1 MMIKEMNRNILRENL
16 IKTIKEIDANQDIS
30 KIILKIETYEE
41 KGKPLNA
48 YDEIMHLNILNVN
61 RINKMIFTI
70 DQALDS
76 LTLLISA
83 YNMPI
88 VPIWINVE
96 YSCNREEFSIYKLIC
111 SRRYRK
117 PSLLRNQETGHPP
130 FKAII
135 K

>member
-1 MMIKEMNRNILRENL
+1 MNRNILHSNL
-16 IKTIKEIDANQDIS
+16 LKTIVEINPNQDVS
-30 KIILKIETYEE
+30 KILLKIETCEE
-41 KGKPLNA
+41 KGKCLNA
-48 YDEIMHLNILNVN
+48 YDEIMHLNILNMN
-61 RINKMIFTI
+61 RITEMTFTI
-70 DQALDS
+70 EQTLDS

-83 YNMPI
+83 YNLPV

-96 YSCNREEFSIYKLIC
+96 YSCNRDDFSIYKLIC

-130 FKAII
+130 FKAVI

>member
-1 MMIKEMNRNILRENL
+1 MIKEMNRNILYSNL
-16 IKTIKEIDANQDIS
+16 IKTIVEINPNQDVS
-30 KIILKIETYEE
+30 KILLKIETCEE
-41 KGKPLNA
+41 KGKCLNA
-48 YDEIMHLNILNVN
+48 YDEIMRLNILNMD
-61 RINKMIFTI
+61 RITEMIFTI

-83 YNMPI
+83 YKMPV

-96 YSCNREEFSIYKLIC
+96 YLYNRDNFSIYKLIC

-130 FKAII
+130 FKAVIT
-135 K
+135 

>member
-1 MMIKEMNRNILRENL
+1 MNNEMNRNVLHSNL
-16 IKTIKEIDANQDIS
+16 LKTIVEINSNQDVS
-30 KIILKIETYEE
+30 KILLKIETCEE
-41 KGKPLNA
+41 KGKCLNA
-48 YDEIMHLNILNVN
+48 YDEIMHLNILNMD
-61 RINKMIFTI
+61 RITEMTFTL

-83 YNMPI
+83 YKLPV

-96 YSCNREEFSIYKLIC
+96 YLCNRDGFSIYKLLC

>member
-1 MMIKEMNRNILRENL
+1 MIKEMNRNILYSNL
-16 IKTIKEIDANQDIS
+16 IKTIVEINPNQDVS
-30 KIILKIETYEE
+30 KILLKIETFEE
-41 KGKPLNA
+41 KGKRLNA
-48 YDEIMHLNILNVN
+48 YDEIMCLNILNMD
-61 RINKMIFTI
+61 RITEMTFTI

-83 YNMPI
+83 YKMPV

-96 YSCNREEFSIYKLIC
+96 YLCNRDDFSIYKLIC

-130 FKAII
+130 FKAVI

>member
-1 MMIKEMNRNILRENL
+1 MSKEMNRNVLYSNL
-16 IKTIKEIDANQDIS
+16 LKTIVEINPNQDVS
-30 KIILKIETYEE
+30 KILLKIETCEE
-41 KGKPLNA
+41 KGKHLNT
-48 YDEIMHLNILNVN
+48 YDEIMHLNVLNVN
-61 RINKMIFTI
+61 KINKMTFTI

-76 LTLLISA
+76 LALLISA
-83 YNMPI
+83 YNMPL

-96 YSCNREEFSIYKLIC
+96 YSCNRDDFSIYKLIC

-130 FKAII
+130 FKAVI

>member
-1 MMIKEMNRNILRENL
+1 MSKEMNRNVLHSNL
-16 IKTIKEIDANQDIS
+16 LKTMVEINPNQDIS
-30 KIILKIETYEE
+30 KILLKIETCEE
-41 KGKPLNA
+41 KGKHLNA
-48 YDEIMHLNILNVN
+48 YDEIMHLNVLNVN
-61 RINKMIFTI
+61 KINKMTFTI

-83 YNMPI
+83 YNMPL

-96 YSCNREEFSIYKLIC
+96 HLCNRDNISIYKLIC

-117 PSLLRNQETGHPP
+117 PSLLRNQETDHPP